1 MTQTDADAKPDKG
14 PKRRTGPVTFTKQVV
29 GELRKVRW
37 PTRRELVTYTIV
49 VMVFVLAVVA
59 YVSLLDFAFAE
70 AVTWLYG
77 AFASPEGVE
86 FPSMSPWAI
95 GALAV
100 IVVGGG
106 LAALFRSKE

>member
-1 MTQTDADAKPDKG
+1 MTQTDADAKPSKE

-49 VMVFVLAVVA
+49 VLVFVVIVLA
-59 YVSLLDFAFAE
+59 YVSLLDWGFGE

-77 AFASPEGVE
+77 TFGR
-86 FPSMSPWAI
+86 PS
-95 GALAV
+95 GA
-100 IVVGGG
+100 
-106 LAALFRSKE
+106 

>member
-1 MTQTDADAKPDKG
+1 VTQTDADAKPDRE

-49 VMVFVLAVVA
+49 VLVFVLIVLG
-59 YVSLLDFAFAE
+59 YVSLLDWGFAE

-77 AFASPEGVE
+77 TFGTPQ
-86 FPSMSPWAI
+86 
-95 GALAV
+95 
-100 IVVGGG
+100 
-106 LAALFRSKE
+106 AAPQGS